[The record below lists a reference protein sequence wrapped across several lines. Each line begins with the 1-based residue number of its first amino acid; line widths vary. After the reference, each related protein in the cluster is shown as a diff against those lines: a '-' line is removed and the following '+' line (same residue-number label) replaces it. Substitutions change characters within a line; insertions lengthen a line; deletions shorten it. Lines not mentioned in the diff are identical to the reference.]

1 MVSGR
6 LSMNNVNINSRNKVK
21 ELEVFSKSTTQ
32 MEKDRTQ
39 LQELFRFSVWS
50 FSGVKLKGLIDAAEN
65 YHNVLAENRK
75 LYNEELDLKGTMFS
89 CTMELKDLSWYWHI
103 LF

>member
-75 LYNEELDLKGTMFS
+75 LYNEELDLKGTAF
-89 CTMELKDLSWYWHI
+89 
-103 LF
+103 